1 MVVRMNK
8 LGEVMSTDEML
19 RSTVT
24 ICNIRG
30 LHARAAAKFVKTV
43 AQFNAKVYVVREGCE
58 DPDVQPVSGSSILGL
73 MMLAADKGS
82 SIAISTSGEQA
93 EEALKALCM
102 LVENRFGEEA

>member
-1 MVVRMNK
+1 M
-8 LGEVMSTDEML
+8 GADEML

-43 AQFNAKVYVVREGCE
+43 AQYNAKVFVVRVGCDE
-58 DPDVQPVSGSSILGL
+58 PDVSPVNGSSILGL

-82 SIAISTSGEQA
+82 AIAISASGEQA
-93 EEALKALCM
+93 EEALRALCT
-102 LVENRFGEEA
+102 LVENRFGEDA